1 MTSTYLDRD
10 DLIRVAADVADR
22 DGWHNL
28 TMSSVAK
35 EVDRH
40 VTSLYGHVDG
50 LEGLRREVQL
60 LVFDEL
66 ADALWRAAL
75 GRTRDDALTTLMDV
89 YREYLR
95 AHRGRS
101 AALGAA
107 SSVDDPEVTK
117 RGRRLIEPFYATF
130 ESYGLDESAS
140 LHAQRAISAA
150 IRGFGITEASG
161 RFGAQ
166 ADESFA
172 QLRLLFVTALNNGN
186 WPAREVS
193 GPE

>member
-10 DLIRVAADVADR
+10 HLIRIAADVADR

-35 EVDRH
+35 AVDRH

-50 LEGLRREVQL
+50 LDGLRREVQL

-66 ADALWRAAL
+66 AEQLWRAAL
-75 GRTRDDALTTLMDV
+75 GRTRDDALIALMDV
-89 YREYLR
+89 YRDYLR

-107 SSVDDPEVTK
+107 ANIDDPEVQK
-117 RGRRLIEPFYATF
+117 RGRRLVEPFHAVF
-130 ESYGLDESAS
+130 ESYGLEDDAS
-140 LHAQRAISAA
+140 VHAQRAISAA
-150 IRGFGITEASG
+150 IRGFGMTEASG
-161 RFGAQ
+161 RYGGQ

-172 QLRLLFVTALNNGN
+172 QLRLLFVTALNDGH
-186 WPAREVS
+186 WPS
-193 GPE
+193 S

>member
-50 LEGLRREVQL
+50 LDGLRREVQL

-75 GRTRDDALTTLMDV
+75 GRTRDDALSAHGRLSRV
-89 YREYLR
+89 PLR
-95 AHRGRS
+95 APRPQRGPRRGR
-101 AALGAA
+101 
-107 SSVDDPEVTK
+107 EC
-117 RGRRLIEPFYATF
+117 R
-130 ESYGLDESAS
+130 
-140 LHAQRAISAA
+140 
-150 IRGFGITEASG
+150 
-161 RFGAQ
+161 
-166 ADESFA
+166 
-172 QLRLLFVTALNNGN
+172 
-186 WPAREVS
+186 
-193 GPE
+193 

>member
-22 DGWHNL
+22 DGWNNL

-75 GRTRDDALTTLMDV
+75 GRTRDDALIALMDV
-89 YREYLR
+89 YRGYLL

-101 AALGAA
+101 AALSAA
-107 SSVDDPEVTK
+107 AGIDDPEVNQ
-117 RGRRLIEPFYATF
+117 RGRRLIEPFMATF
-130 ESYGLDESAS
+130 ESYGLDDQAAV
-140 LHAQRAISAA
+140 HAQRAISAA

-161 RFGAQ
+161 RYGEE
-166 ADESFA
+166 ADATFA
-172 QLRLLFVTALNNGN
+172 QIRLLFVTALNEGH
-186 WPAREVS
+186 WPRS
-193 GPE
+193 